1 MEQIIEKYKA
11 VIIQIATPYSTGT
24 GFYLKEHQL
33 IVTNEH
39 VVRDNR
45 EVVIDGANFKKQL
58 TPVLYLDP
66 KYDLAFLRPPA
77 NMDAPNVTLAS
88 ERQTKEGQKVLAIG
102 HPFGMKYS
110 VTQGII
116 SSTNQLQNEIGYIHH
131 DAALNPGNSG
141 GALVNA
147 TGEVIGVNTFIIKDG
162 NNVGFSLPIQEV
174 IHSIQEFKT
183 AGEEEATRCMSC
195 SNLVFKTTIEKD
207 YCPHCGARILIP
219 SKIEGYESIGVA
231 NTIEQIL
238 IKAGHEVELSRMGPG
253 NWEIEEGS
261 AHINI
266 SYYEKSGLIIGDAY
280 LCILPKS
287 NIKPLYEYLLKQN
300 YEIEGLTFSI
310 RGQNIVLSLLIYDQ
324 YLNVETGMKL
334 FQRLFERADHYDNIL
349 IEEYGAS
356 WKNEAF
362 NANEDFNREV

>member
-1 MEQIIEKYKA
+1 MEKIIEKYKGA
-11 VIIQIATPYSTGT
+11 IIQIATPYSTGT
-24 GFYLKEHQL
+24 GFYLRDQNL

-45 EVVIDGANFKKQL
+45 EVVIDGVDFKKQL

-66 KYDLAFLRPPA
+66 KYDLAFLNPPT
-77 NMDAPNVTLAS
+77 NIDAPNVTLAS
-88 ERQTKEGQKVLAIG
+88 GTKIREGQKVIAIG

-116 SSTNQLQNEIGYIHH
+116 SSINQIQNDIGYIHH

-141 GALVNA
+141 GPLVNA
-147 TGEVIGVNTFIIKDG
+147 DGGVIGVNTFIIKDG
-162 NNVGFSLPIQEV
+162 NNVGFSLPIEQV
-174 IHSIQEFKT
+174 VRSIQEFKAT
-183 AGEEEATRCMSC
+183 GQQEATRCMSC

-207 YCPHCGARILIP
+207 YCPHCGAKILIP
-219 SKIEGYESIGVA
+219 SRIERYESIGVA

-238 IKAGHEVELSRMGPG
+238 IKAGHEVQLSRMGPG
-253 NWEIEEGS
+253 NWEIEQGS

-280 LCILPKS
+280 LCTLPKD

-300 YEIEGLTFSI
+300 YEIEGLTFSVK
-310 RGQNIVLSLLIYDQ
+310 GQNIVLSLLIYDR

-356 WKNEAF
+356 WKSDGF
-362 NANEDFNREV
+362 NSNDDFSREV